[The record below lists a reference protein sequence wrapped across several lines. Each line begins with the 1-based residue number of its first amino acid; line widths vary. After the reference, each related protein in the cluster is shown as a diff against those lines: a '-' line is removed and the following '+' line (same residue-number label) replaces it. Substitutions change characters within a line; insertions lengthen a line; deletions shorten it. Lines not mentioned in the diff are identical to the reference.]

1 MAYWVF
7 IKIFQCFCKFK
18 PSPGISFNFFLRD
31 ECPNGKLTRAQLRD
45 LVKTLYPQGLA
56 FLCFIHFD
64 VKFLAGNAENFV
76 NNILRIFD
84 TDGNDFLSFKEFLQ
98 AMDIANC
105 STGEF

>member
-7 IKIFQCFCKFK
+7 INILQCFC
-18 PSPGISFNFFLRD
+18 PSPSLEYHGEYFLRD

-45 LVKTLYPQGLA
+45 SVKTLYPQGLA

-76 NNILRIFD
+76 NHILRIFD
-84 TDGNDFLSFKEFLQ
+84 TDGNNFLSFKEFLQ

>member
-1 MAYWVF
+1 MFLQIQAEPLNLIGEY
-7 IKIFQCFCKFK
+7 
-18 PSPGISFNFFLRD
+18 FLRD

-64 VKFLAGNAENFV
+64 VKIIAGNAENFV
-76 NNILRIFD
+76 NHILRIFD